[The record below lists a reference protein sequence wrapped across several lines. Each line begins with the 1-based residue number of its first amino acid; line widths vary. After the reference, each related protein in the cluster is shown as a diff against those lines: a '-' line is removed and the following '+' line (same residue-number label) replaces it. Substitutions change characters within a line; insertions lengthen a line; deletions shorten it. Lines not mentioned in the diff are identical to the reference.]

1 MSLQEILAEAPPP
14 PNAASDDRLH
24 RLGKRLHGFTV
35 VMTSAD
41 YGVATGSALPI
52 DVPTAPDPYD
62 PGLSKRQWE
71 ARVMKWRNQLRVL
84 RQIIEG
90 QQAAH
95 R

>member
-24 RLGKRLHGFTV
+24 RLGKRLTAFTV

-41 YGVATGSALPI
+41 YGVATGSAI
-52 DVPTAPDPYD
+52 DIPTGPDPYD
-62 PGLSKRQWE
+62 LGLSNRQWE